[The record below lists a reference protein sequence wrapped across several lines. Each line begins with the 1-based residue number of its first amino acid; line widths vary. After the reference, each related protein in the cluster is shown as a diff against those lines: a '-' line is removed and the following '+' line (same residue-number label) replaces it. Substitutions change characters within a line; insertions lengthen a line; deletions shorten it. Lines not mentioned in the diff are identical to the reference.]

1 MFSDVSYLKPYPR
14 PGTPARTELFA
25 LYSCSEPWAKLSTLG
40 PGQSGVGSE
49 IVLRTWEEHCQPRSM
64 PRCMCIHTYIEYSY
78 PNTPGVEYQARVLQ
92 FLFLSLIPGLG
103 QGWSYFKF
111 TQVGPKATCSFHTCH
126 QLSAALCLSCPS
138 VLWRPVVEDHAATEL
153 QRCGYVCWFC
163 RMVVALAF
171 NLNT

>member
-78 PNTPGVEYQARVLQ
+78 PNTPEVEYQARVLQ

-111 TQVGPKATCSFHTCH
+111 TQVGPKATCSFHTSPAVSSSLPV
-126 QLSAALCLSCPS
+126 LSFSALEAGRGGPCSHRATEMWLCLL
-138 VLWRPVVEDHAATEL
+138 VLQDGGGTCL
-153 QRCGYVCWFC
+153 
-163 RMVVALAF
+163 
-171 NLNT
+171 